1 VQVSDVAPEA
11 ARELNV
17 RSQDPLCASASL
29 SYLDDELTPT
39 RHFFIRNHFAIPR
52 LDPSSWALSVWG
64 EVERPFMLRYK
75 DLKGLPSKEVVC
87 LLECAGNSRSTMQ
100 PPAEG
105 VPWDHGAVGTARWRG
120 VPVAAV
126 LEQASLRPKSTNVLF
141 EGADFGK
148 ERTAPGVLA
157 PTEGSYA
164 MSLPLEKAL
173 HPDTVLAYEM
183 NGESLSAEHGYPVRL
198 LVPGWYGMASVKWL
212 VNIRVLNQPFRG
224 FHENDYYVFVAE
236 GERDT
241 PIGQRVTTIRVKSLI
256 TWPGRGG
263 LIPTGTHRIRG
274 VAWSGQG
281 AISQVEVS
289 TDNGRSWHQA
299 ALQEP
304 QSPYAWQRWEYQWE
318 VRKPGYYLIRARA
331 TDDKGNTQ
339 PLQAP
344 WNFRGYA
351 VNSTHTVPVT
361 VRPGD

>member
-1 VQVSDVAPEA
+1 
-11 ARELNV
+11 
-17 RSQDPLCASASL
+17 
-29 SYLDDELTPT
+29 
-39 RHFFIRNHFAIPR
+39 
-52 LDPSSWALSVWG
+52 
-64 EVERPFMLRYK
+64 
-75 DLKGLPSKEVVC
+75 
-87 LLECAGNSRSTMQ
+87 
-100 PPAEG
+100 
-105 VPWDHGAVGTARWRG
+105 
-120 VPVAAV
+120 VAAV
-126 LEQASLRPKSTNVLF
+126 LKQASLRPKSTNVLF

>member
-1 VQVSDVAPEA
+1 
-11 ARELNV
+11 
-17 RSQDPLCASASL
+17 
-29 SYLDDELTPT
+29 
-39 RHFFIRNHFAIPR
+39 
-52 LDPSSWALSVWG
+52 
-64 EVERPFMLRYK
+64 
-75 DLKGLPSKEVVC
+75 
-87 LLECAGNSRSTMQ
+87 
-100 PPAEG
+100 
-105 VPWDHGAVGTARWRG
+105 
-120 VPVAAV
+120 
-126 LEQASLRPKSTNVLF
+126 
-141 EGADFGK
+141 
-148 ERTAPGVLA
+148 
-157 PTEGSYA
+157 

-183 NGESLSAEHGYPVRL
+183 NGESLPAEHGYPVLL

-304 QSPYAWQRWEYQWE
+304 QSPYAWQRWEYQWK

-361 VRPGD
+361 VRPED

>member
-1 VQVSDVAPEA
+1 VSDAAPEA
-11 ARELNV
+11 ARELNI

-29 SYLDDELTPT
+29 SDLDDELTPT

-64 EVERPFMLRYK
+64 EVERPFMLRYE

-126 LEQASLRPKSTNVLF
+126 LEQASLRPNATNVLF

-157 PTEGSYA
+157 PTEGTYA

-183 NGESLSAEHGYPVRL
+183 NGESLPAEHGYPVRL

-212 VNIRVLNQPFRG
+212 VNIRVLSQPFRG

-236 GERDT
+236 GESDT

-289 TDNGRSWHQA
+289 TDNGRRWHQA

-318 VRKPGYYLIRARA
+318 VRKPGFYLIRARA
-331 TDDKGNTQ
+331 TDAKGNTQ
-339 PLQAP
+339 PLQAQ

-351 VNSTHTVPVT
+351 VNSIHTVPVT